1 MLNGQNG
8 HLGQSVNLGVPVGTS
23 ADQEQDIEFKSALRQ
38 PVEENRHVRSL
49 VTTTNN
55 KNSAGMAAVV
65 NVSFLC

>member
-8 HLGQSVNLGVPVGTS
+8 HLGQSVILVVPGGTS

-38 PVEENRHVRSL
+38 PVEENLL
-49 VTTTNN
+49 VVTITTN

-65 NVSFLC
+65 NVSFLY